1 MRSHFGANKQSLSSP
16 HSLENKVPIP
26 KMWKPE
32 GFRFPQFGN
41 NRSATEFAKIVF
53 TFLADTEKG
62 SIDPKGN
69 WRDKKEG
76 VEKVKTLVLSLKPIF
91 WRQRSL
97 CEKRPL
103 NLLKGC
109 LKLTQ
114 FVQAWKCNLP
124 LCKTSSRLAF
134 LYLYRDFPHTWKPQ
148 LQLSIHPRMYS
159 GSFYVHF
166 EKKEGR

>member
-1 MRSHFGANKQSLSSP
+1 MRSHLSANQQSLSSL

-53 TFLADTEKG
+53 AFLADTEKG

-91 WRQRSL
+91 
-97 CEKRPL
+97 
-103 NLLKGC
+103 
-109 LKLTQ
+109 
-114 FVQAWKCNLP
+114 
-124 LCKTSSRLAF
+124 
-134 LYLYRDFPHTWKPQ
+134 
-148 LQLSIHPRMYS
+148 
-159 GSFYVHF
+159 
-166 EKKEGR
+166 